1 MAEQNNNFNKT
12 TRRIIL
18 GFHVTLSSLWA
29 GAGLSMLILMFFKNP
44 GNASELLAYNWAVKL
59 IDDYVIIGSALG
71 SLLTGLLLSWKS
83 PWGFFR
89 YWWVAIK
96 LVITL
101 MMVLAGSFF
110 LGPWTNKSVA
120 LVAAAGMDVLHN
132 QQYLFFQQA
141 SKVVGILQFLLVV
154 ALIFVSVIK
163 PFKTIKPMA
172 K

>member
-1 MAEQNNNFNKT
+1 MAERRNNFNKT

-18 GFHVTLSSLWA
+18 GIHVTFSALWA

-44 GNASELLAYNWAVKL
+44 GNASELLAYSWAVKL
-59 IDDYVIIGSALG
+59 IDDYVIIGSAMG
-71 SLLTGLLLSWKS
+71 SLLTGLLLSWKT

-110 LGPWTNKSVA
+110 LGPWTNQSVV

-141 SKVVGILQFLLVV
+141 SKVVGSLQFLLVV

-163 PFKTIKPMA
+163 PFKTIKPV
-172 K
+172 